1 MTSVCGR
8 PFVKRFA
15 LCYRT
20 VVLVCVSCVSC
31 LFVTLVYCDQ
41 TVGWLNM
48 KLGME
53 VGLCPGHIVLDGN
66 PTPHPS
72 PKRGAQ
78 RPPHYSA
85 HVLQSNGSMD
95 QGAPHY
101 IIWGPT
107 SPKGAQ
113 PPTFGPCCGQTAGW
127 IKMPLG
133 RKVDLGPGD
142 IVLHG
147 DPAPPPM
154 SPISTTVEHVFKKM

>member
-1 MTSVCGR
+1 
-8 PFVKRFA
+8 
-15 LCYRT
+15 
-20 VVLVCVSCVSC
+20 
-31 LFVTLVYCDQ
+31 
-41 TVGWLNM
+41 
-48 KLGME
+48 ME

-66 PTPHPS
+66 PAPHPS

-85 HVLQSNGSMD
+85 HVLRSNGWMD
-95 QGAPHY
+95 QGANWYGGRPRPWPHY
-101 IIWGPT
+101 GDLAP
-107 SPKGAQ
+107 PKGHS

-154 SPISTTVEHVFKKM
+154 SPISATVEQSCSKRCESFDRRRLESIWSNRMNKVWAGSFR